1 MGKKNLFPTKLR
13 VLSVLVF
20 WILFMCIDVLKKNV
34 YTIDDTN
41 YLLSYYFFGFFVWV
55 CITFPL
61 FSFFQFSERFS
72 IAYRI
77 IFLFL
82 SGPIIGAVKTCLS
95 WTSFYLSLN
104 LFQEGVSLYSF
115 IVKQGSFHFIEATII
130 AWVVL
135 ILFFLSELYL
145 KYQEKSVEASQLKS
159 QLFEARLQ
167 TLKMQLHPHFLFNA
181 HNTISML
188 IRTKKYDQ
196 AINMTAQ
203 LSELLR
209 ATLNE
214 GEKNFISLK
223 EEVDFAKKFLAIES
237 IRFEGTLRVEIKI
250 DPETQEVLVPNLILQ
265 PLIENAFKHGIS
277 KHLGKS
283 VLQLNAQ
290 KVDARI
296 IITIFNTG
304 PYLPKG
310 FKLDE
315 NPNIGIKNVIS
326 RLKQSYHENLS
337 LNLSNSRDGVVCTIE
352 IPVQ

>member
-1 MGKKNLFPTKLR
+1 
-13 VLSVLVF
+13 
-20 WILFMCIDVLKKNV
+20 
-34 YTIDDTN
+34 
-41 YLLSYYFFGFFVWV
+41 
-55 CITFPL
+55 
-61 FSFFQFSERFS
+61 
-72 IAYRI
+72 
-77 IFLFL
+77 
-82 SGPIIGAVKTCLS
+82 
-95 WTSFYLSLN
+95 
-104 LFQEGVSLYSF
+104 
-115 IVKQGSFHFIEATII
+115 
-130 AWVVL
+130 
-135 ILFFLSELYL
+135 
-145 KYQEKSVEASQLKS
+145 
-159 QLFEARLQ
+159 
-167 TLKMQLHPHFLFNA
+167 
-181 HNTISML
+181 ML